1 MSAIAIERWLA
12 PVTENIDM
20 STTGKA
26 RNTFRAVRSLV
37 FAIGL
42 LAGLPAQAVLT
53 CVGDIDFC
61 DKASDGTPLWY
72 DNANIQTKGCF
83 TDVIR
88 SGWRPSDATTVTP
101 RAPEINVFQDMAWA
115 DTTKSPLV
123 YHSGTNPWGD
133 SLYKPQQCGLNF
145 YGDSLKTSDNHAEMW
160 ATIVWPPGL
169 PSPPVLDSWSL
180 TATIW
185 YDNVTGA
192 PNPKGSGGWNNGKAV
207 GIITNYDYTNRTG
220 LFLGLFD
227 AGNTESLRL
236 MKFDVS
242 PNASVTPRLNM
253 CDPQGGPP
261 SSPGNNCP
269 GGSDIAFKALVPN
282 SIKSTGDGGSSTQSY
297 AYVVTLSIKTLPD
310 TSDPTKRNLDAVASV
325 FPANTTYN
333 QGPGNLYSCA
343 SVPPTPAPDQQCFV
357 YHGSLPAG
365 LLGLGAVGL
374 ATLSRTGGSGVVD
387 TYIGKF
393 TITGG
398 GPGA

>member
-1 MSAIAIERWLA
+1 MSAIAIERQLA
-12 PVTENIDM
+12 LVTENIDM
-20 STTGKA
+20 STTNKA
-26 RNTFRAVRSLV
+26 RNAFRAVRSLV

-72 DNANIQTKGCF
+72 DNANVQTKGCF
-83 TDVIR
+83 TDVTR
-88 SGWRPSDATTVTP
+88 SGWTPSNVATVEA
-101 RAPEINVFQDMAWA
+101 RAPEINVYQDMAWA

-133 SLYKPQQCGLNF
+133 SPYKPQRCGLNF
-145 YGDSLKTSDNHAEMW
+145 YGDSRLTSNNHAEMW
-160 ATIVWPPGL
+160 ATIVWPPGTS
-169 PSPPVLDSWSL
+169 SPPVLDSWSL

-192 PNPKGSGGWNNGKAV
+192 PNPHGSGGWNNGKAV
-207 GIITNYDYTNRTG
+207 GIITNYDYLNRTG

-236 MKFDVS
+236 MQFDISADAAAV
-242 PNASVTPRLNM
+242 PRLNM
-253 CDPQGGPP
+253 CDPPGKPT
-261 SSPGNNCP
+261 SPGNSCP
-269 GGSDIAFKALVPN
+269 AGSVIASKALNVS
-282 SIKSTGDGGSSTQSY
+282 SILSTGDGGSSTQSY
-297 AYVVTLSIKTLPD
+297 AYVVTLSIHTLPD
-310 TSDPTKRNLDAVASV
+310 PSDPTKNNLDAVASV

-343 SVPPTPAPDQQCFV
+343 SVPPTPAPDQQCFT
-357 YHGSLPAG
+357 YHGSLPASLPG
-365 LLGLGAVGL
+365 KGAVGL
-374 ATLSRTGGSGVVD
+374 ATFAPVSGAGVVD

-398 GPGA
+398 GPGD